1 MNWLI
6 KIILSAVAIIV
17 SAYLI
22 PGINVDTFFTAV
34 VVAIVLSII
43 NLIFRPLFI
52 LLTLPVTIITFG
64 LFLIAINA
72 FMIMLAG
79 SFVDGFHVSG
89 FWSALIFSFILS
101 FLYSMFG
108 KSEDASIKY

>member
-6 KIILSAVAIIV
+6 KVILSSVAILI

-22 PGINVDTFFTAV
+22 PGINVDTFFTAI

-43 NLIFRPLFI
+43 NLFFRPLFI
-52 LLTLPVTIITFG
+52 LLTLPVTILTFG

-79 SFVDGFHVSG
+79 NLVSGFEVTG
-89 FWSALIFSFILS
+89 FWSALFFSFILS
-101 FLYSMFG
+101 FLQSMFNQTEEST
-108 KSEDASIKY
+108 K

>member
-1 MNWLI
+1 MNWLV
-6 KIILSAVAIIV
+6 KVILSAVAVLV

-22 PGINVDTFFTAV
+22 PGINIDTFFTAI
-34 VVAIVLSII
+34 VVALVLSVI

-52 LLTLPVTIITFG
+52 ILTLPVTIITFG

-72 FMIMLAG
+72 FMIMIAG

-89 FWSALIFSFILS
+89 FWSALFFSFILS
-101 FLYSMFG
+101 FLQSVFG
-108 KSEDASIKY
+108 KTEDASS

>member
-1 MNWLI
+1 MNWLV
-6 KIILSAVAIIV
+6 KVILSAVAILV

-43 NLIFRPLFI
+43 NLVFRPLFI

-89 FWSALIFSFILS
+89 FWSALFFSFILS
-101 FLYSMFG
+101 FLQSVFG
-108 KSEDASIKY
+108 KTEDASKKY